1 MYYVFIEKQGLFYR
15 TKSEYNMFAQLH
27 QYWQVRT
34 TALPQT
40 KSFHLS
46 GEYFSFKIGTKNKIF
61 YF

>member
-34 TALPQT
+34 TALPST
-40 KSFHLS
+40 KSFH
-46 GEYFSFKIGTKNKIF
+46 
-61 YF
+61 